1 MKTNKSMYGGS
12 AMSAS
17 SNNMGMGMQK
27 SPSAPEKKIR
37 AGAISAT
44 IWKNDV
50 LEKPGTTFFS
60 VVLERSYKDKEGN
73 WQKTNSLRTMDVPK
87 ACVVLQKAYEYLV
100 LSGQKNYEALSTN
113 LDLNSNAAVEVEEIY

>member
-60 VVLERSYKDKEGN
+60 VVLERSYKD
-73 WQKTNSLRTMDVPK
+73 MDVPK